1 MDENAKRSRLSRA
14 ESQAATRERLLAAA
28 RVEVVRQGFG
38 GASVR
43 DIAEAAG
50 FSQGAFYSN
59 FGSKEDLLLALLARH
74 MDEEAER
81 LATVIGIAERE
92 GADAMAGL
100 EAWAAALNGDLD
112 WSMLGLELQ
121 LHAHRSA
128 TFAPR
133 YRAVRARHRERLADL
148 VARFFATLGLAPPAP
163 PHQLASAFMAMAHGL
178 ALERDHDAEAPA
190 GRLILAFLKGL
201 VASAEAGPDASTAA

>member
-1 MDENAKRSRLSRA
+1 MDHDVKRGRLSRA

-28 RVEVVRQGFG
+28 RTEVVRQGFA

-59 FGSKEDLLLALLARH
+59 FASKEDLLLALLAQH
-74 MDEEAER
+74 MDEEADR
-81 LATVIGIAERE
+81 LGAVIDIAE
-92 GADAMAGL
+92 GQGQDVMAGL
-100 EAWAAALNGDLD
+100 DAWAAELNSDVD

-121 LHAHRSA
+121 LHANRSA
-128 TFAPR
+128 SFAES
-133 YRAVRARHRERLADL
+133 YRAVRAKHRQRLGDL
-148 VARFFATLGLAPPAP
+148 VGRFFAAMGLEPPAP
-163 PHQLASAFMAMAHGL
+163 THQLASAFMAMAHGL

-190 GRLILAFLKGL
+190 GRLILTFLKGL
-201 VASAEAGPDASTAA
+201 MASARLPSDKDTKA

>member
-1 MDENAKRSRLSRA
+1 MGSDVKRSRLSRA

-28 RVEVVRQGFG
+28 RTEVVKQGFG

-59 FGSKEDLLLALLARH
+59 FESKEDLLLALLAQH
-74 MDEEAER
+74 MDEEADR
-81 LATVIGIAERE
+81 LGVVIGIAEE
-92 GADAMAGL
+92 QGPDVMAGFD
-100 EAWAAALNGDLD
+100 AWAAELNSDVD

-121 LHAHRSA
+121 LHANRSA
-128 TFAPR
+128 SFASS
-133 YRAVRARHRERLADL
+133 YRTVRAKHRQRLGDL
-148 VARFFATLGLAPPAP
+148 VARFFAALGLAPPAP
-163 PHQLASAFMAMAHGL
+163 SQQLASAFMAMAHGL

-190 GRLILAFLKGL
+190 GRLIVTFLKGL
-201 VASAEAGPDASTAA
+201 IASATPLSHKETRA

>member
-100 EAWAAALNGDLD
+100 EAWAAALNGDFD

-148 VARFFATLGLAPPAP
+148 VARFFATRGLAPPEP

-190 GRLILAFLKGL
+190 GRLILTFLKGL
-201 VASAEAGPDASTAA
+201 VASAEAGPDAPTAA